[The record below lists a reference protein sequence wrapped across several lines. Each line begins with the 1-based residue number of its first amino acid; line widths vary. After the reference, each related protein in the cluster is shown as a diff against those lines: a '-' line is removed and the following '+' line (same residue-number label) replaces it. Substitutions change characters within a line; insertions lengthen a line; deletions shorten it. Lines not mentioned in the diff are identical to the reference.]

1 MGNPNQGNPVFT
13 LRLPVAVHAEIR
25 DMAKV
30 YGATSPRAFVR
41 ELLLA
46 VLSGDP
52 RQVAEFNSRLITR
65 MGEQL
70 VLDLTQKANQEAE
83 ESAKKAKKPTTKGK
97 GSKHGKRRR

>member
-1 MGNPNQGNPVFT
+1 MGNPYQGNPPFT
-13 LRLPVAVHAEIR
+13 IRLPVAVHEEIK

-30 YGATSPRAFVR
+30 YGALNPRAFVR

-52 RQVAEFNSRLITR
+52 RQVADFNSRLITR

-83 ESAKKAKKPTTKGK
+83 KSAKKAKKPITKRK
-97 GSKHGKRRR
+97 VSKHGKR